1 MKFESVVSYRAGIYL
16 DPYISFS
23 ASSQLTRSYS
33 YSDETKQPISDL
45 LDPLYLTEAFGLGYS
60 TGKIFKTRLGLSLKQ
75 TFTDDFPQPF
85 SDDPETPE
93 VEKRKSE
100 IGMESVSQFEFDL
113 SENLRLSSELEL
125 FSNMKSISEVDV
137 KWTNL
142 LSARVAKYV
151 DVTLSVDVLYDK
163 DISVKRQIRQ
173 SLAIGLTYS
182 AGDD

>member
-1 MKFESVVSYRAGIYL
+1 VKFESVVSYRAGIYL

-93 VEKRKSE
+93 VAKRKSE